1 MDRFD
6 CTSLTNVLDNSDGM
20 WGVWDV
26 GCLEY
31 WMLRMCDVRYMGCSG
46 CWLFCIWDVR
56 DVEYL
61 GCFRCEMFRMWD
73 VRGMGCLG
81 CGMWDGCQN
90 LGC

>member
-46 CWLFCIWDVR
+46 CGIF
-56 DVEYL
+56 
-61 GCFRCEMFRMWD
+61 GMFQM
-73 VRGMGCLG
+73 
-81 CGMWDGCQN
+81 
-90 LGC
+90 

>member
-61 GCFRCEMFRMWD
+61 GCSD
-73 VRGMGCLG
+73 VRCSG
-81 CGMWDGCQN
+81 CGMFGVWDV
-90 LGC
+90 